1 MAKRIV
7 FLCILTLPGAF
18 AVLAVLCLH
27 PRCRAR
33 IVAFA
38 GGARLPSRFDARALF
53 RSFACK
59 RKKSTSRT
67 IMSN

>member
-18 AVLAVLCLH
+18 VVLAVLCLH
-27 PRCRAR
+27 PRCRAQ
-33 IVAFA
+33 IAALV
-38 GGARLPSRFDARALF
+38 GGARSTRRFDAHALF
-53 RSFACK
+53 RSLACK